1 MRKFLERW
9 PQKMNDLL
17 KRALAHGFS
26 HASTL
31 CAEVLRPRAEVRD
44 MCRADKCRHYDRSWM
59 CPPACGSLV
68 ENERRIR
75 EYASGLIVQTT
86 GELDDDFD
94 YESMAETERRQ
105 ERLFAAFNRALK
117 LEYPRVLALGSGCC
131 ELCAECAYPGVPCR
145 HPDDATQS
153 MEAFGL
159 VVSDVCR
166 ENGLGYYYGPKTITF
181 TGCYLLK

>member
-1 MRKFLERW
+1 MQRGDER
-9 PQKMNDLL
+9 MDDLVG
-17 KRALAHGFS
+17 RALAHGFS

-31 CAEVLRPRAEVRD
+31 DAGTLQPRTEVRD

-59 CPPACGSLV
+59 CPPACGALE
-68 ENERRIR
+68 ENEKRIR
-75 EYASGLIVQTT
+75 EYSSGLIVQTT
-86 GELDDDFD
+86 GEMDDDFD
-94 YESMAETERRQ
+94 YETMMETSRRQ
-105 ERLFAAFNRALK
+105 RCFFAEFNRALK
-117 LEYPRVLALGSGCC
+117 LEYPRVLALGNGCC
-131 ELCAECAYPGVPCR
+131 KLCEECAYPGGPCR
-145 HPDDATQS
+145 YPDDAIQS

>member
-1 MRKFLERW
+1 MPGGDERMDALVE
-9 PQKMNDLL
+9 K
-17 KRALAHGFS
+17 ALAHGFS

-31 CAEVLRPRAEVRD
+31 DAGTLRPRAEVRD
-44 MCRADKCRHYDRSWM
+44 MCGADKCGHYDKSWM
-59 CPPACGSLV
+59 CPPACGSLD
-68 ENERRIR
+68 EYEKRIR
-75 EYASGLIVQTT
+75 EYSSGLIVQTT

-94 YESMAETERRQ
+94 YESMAETGRRQ
-105 ERLFAAFNRALK
+105 GRLFATFKGTLT
-117 LEYPRVLALGSGCC
+117 LEYPRVLALGNGCC
-131 ELCAECAYPGVPCR
+131 ELCEECAYPNAPCR